1 MQYIYHRRFRMKKT
15 IFLPIVLLFLLTSF
29 HFIAEAQESQSRGE
43 NPMATFMGAKW
54 GMNAED
60 FMQHFKYKNQIRK
73 EKDEFFSLND
83 FELGGMVI
91 NKIRFKFEASGN
103 KDEKLVK
110 KNYNHLFLT
119 EVFMYMKSDQFET
132 LLQIFKIKYGE
143 PTKYDEF
150 ETRDSSGNSF
160 LQKVARWEA
169 QDIKRL
175 IIMEKQA
182 SKLVDGTV
190 MFIPIKPQVKVEKKD
205 KIKEAAEKI

>member
-1 MQYIYHRRFRMKKT
+1 MKKT
-15 IFLPIVLLFLLTSF
+15 IFLPIVMFILLMSF
-29 HFIAEAQESQSRGE
+29 HSIAEAQEGQGTGE

-54 GMNAED
+54 GMSAEN
-60 FMQHFKYKNQIRK
+60 FTQHFRYFNQIKK
-73 EKDEFFSLND
+73 EKDEFFALDN
-83 FELGGMVI
+83 FELAGMVI
-91 NKIRFKFEASGN
+91 KKVRFKFDPKGN
-103 KDEKLVK
+103 QDDKLVK
-110 KNYNHLFLT
+110 RNYNHLFLS
-119 EVFMYMKSDQFET
+119 EAFMYMKSDQFET
-132 LLQIFKIKYGE
+132 LLEVFKTKYGE

-182 SKLVDGTV
+182 SKLVDGIT
-190 MFIPIKPQVKVEKKD
+190 MFIPIKAKKPVEKKD